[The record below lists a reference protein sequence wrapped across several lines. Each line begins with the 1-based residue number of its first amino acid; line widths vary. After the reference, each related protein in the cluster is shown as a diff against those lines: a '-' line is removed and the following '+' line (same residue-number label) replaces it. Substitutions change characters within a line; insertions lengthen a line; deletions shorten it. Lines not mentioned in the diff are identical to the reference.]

1 MTKAALVDDS
11 GMHSGGV
18 ECADSE
24 HTRGSVGRDVQEAN
38 TLRDGIRVDGGR
50 KKAHGTGM
58 RR

>member
-1 MTKAALVDDS
+1 MNKAALVDDS
-11 GMHSGGV
+11 GTQSGGA
-18 ECADSE
+18 ECADSKLA
-24 HTRGSVGRDVQEAN
+24 RGSVGRDVQEAN